1 MKKTGTV
8 SAATGSFNGRIATL
22 LSSLALTCVIGLAA
36 EDTLPKTSSRVID
49 ERTSIAVEA
58 LSRLPDGDISDKPQ
72 IKTAVE
78 RVLGSI
84 RDMPE
89 FVKLVRKFN
98 LTNQNAGLLE
108 IAVTEPASETG
119 VEAARL
125 ILANKDFDLLERRL
139 QRTNDDT
146 AMKLAEAL
154 GNTGENQIASL
165 LLPLVAN
172 AGRDASLRKQCVR
185 SLAQTS
191 VGAASLLKLA
201 KEDKL
206 DDALKFIA
214 SSELNRVRWPNI
226 HEEAAKV
233 LPLPAGQNAQPLP
246 PLAELLK
253 MQGDPVNGDKVFRR
267 DPPACIKC
275 HQVNGEGTE
284 IGPALS
290 GIGAKLGKDAL
301 YEAILDPN
309 AGISFGFEAYQLQ
322 LKSSDEVFG
331 LLVSE
336 TTDEVAIKDL
346 KGIVTKYRKSDIVER
361 RQLKTSIMPTDLQQG
376 MTTQELVDLVEYLAS
391 LKKPTSL

>member
-1 MKKTGTV
+1 
-8 SAATGSFNGRIATL
+8 
-22 LSSLALTCVIGLAA
+22 LACINALAG

-58 LSRLPDGDISDKPQ
+58 LNRLPDGDISDKPQ

-78 RVLGSI
+78 RVLGSL
-84 RDMPE
+84 RGMPE

-98 LTNQNAGLLE
+98 LTNQSAGLLE
-108 IAVTEPASETG
+108 IAVAESASETG
-119 VEAARL
+119 VEAVRL
-125 ILANKDFDLLERRL
+125 ILANKDFDLLRGRL
-139 QRTNDDT
+139 QRTNDST

-165 LLPLVAN
+165 LLPLVAD

-206 DDALKFIA
+206 DDALKFTA
-214 SSELNRVRWPNI
+214 SSELNRVRWPNLQ
-226 HEEAAKV
+226 EEAGKV

-322 LKSSDEVFG
+322 SKSGDEVFG

-346 KGIVTKYRKSDIVER
+346 KGIVTKHKKSDIVER
-361 RQLKTSIMPTDLQQG
+361 RQLKTSIMPTSLQQG
-376 MTTQELVDLVEYLAS
+376 MTTQELVDLVEYLVS
-391 LKKPTSL
+391 LKKPASQ